1 MQCLNNYVLVTV
13 MEEDNS
19 NDLII
24 DLSKKDYNVGK
35 VVADTDVYITNDEKT
50 TLEKDDVVLY
60 RKDRESYKYKD
71 NTVFIPFNSIIAIE

>member
-1 MQCLNNYVLVTV
+1 MKCMNNYVLVEV
-13 MEEDNS
+13 MEEDNV

-60 RKDRESYKYKD
+60 RKDRESYKYEN
-71 NTVFIPFNSIIAIE
+71 NTVFIPFNSIISIK